1 MNNKDFTYLV
11 IFVLIIISSVVSQK
25 KNDIPKYTRSIIF
38 DLIMLVNILLMLHI
52 NVYIGVFTT
61 YTYLLIKIKNN

>member
-1 MNNKDFTYLV
+1 MNNKDFTYFV
-11 IFVLIIISSVVSQK
+11 IFLLIIISSVVSQK

>member
-11 IFVLIIISSVVSQK
+11 IFVLIIISSIVSQK

>member
-25 KNDIPKYTRSIIF
+25 KNDMPKYTRSIIF

>member
-11 IFVLIIISSVVSQK
+11 IFVLIIISSVISQK
-25 KNDIPKYTRSIIF
+25 KNDMPKYTRSIIF

>member
-25 KNDIPKYTRSIIF
+25 KNNIPNYTRSITF